1 MNSTKDLL
9 HRINDPILSSDE
21 QAQLRC
27 QLAKQLEQA
36 WNFEAAREAMGQLW
50 QRVGDLPDVKGLNE
64 RSKAEVLLRAG
75 ALTGWIGSTKQ
86 IDGAQETAKNLITES
101 IAVFELLKLP
111 EKVSEAEIELAYCYW
126 RQGAFDN
133 ARAMLQEALS
143 RPIQLDKEVRALG
156 VLRRAI
162 VEESSNRFHDALSI
176 LKQEASLFDTLDNE
190 ALKGKFHN
198 EFGFVLR
205 NLFGAEQ
212 RKEYLDQSLIE
223 YSAAGFHFEQ
233 AKLSRYL
240 ACVENNLGFLYG
252 TIRSFPEAHEHLDRA
267 QAIFTR
273 LADSVHLA
281 QVDETRSR
289 LMIEEGQF
297 AQAEKL
303 VRRAVETL
311 ETGGEQSLL
320 AEALITQ
327 GIALARLHNFQLA
340 RSVLTHASEVAEEAG
355 DLEGAGKAQLT
366 LLEELGHYLT
376 NDELCAGIDRAR
388 QLLSNT
394 QDFSVSRRLANCAC
408 ETLLLISA
416 VPMRPDWTRF
426 SWKQVMR
433 RFEAHFIRLA
443 LRDAGGSITEAARLL
458 GITHHQSL
466 SAVLHTRHKNLL
478 NARSTIVP
486 RKRRL
491 IGEPHSGQGAGRPE
505 KTAQTIEIL
514 HVDDDEIVAAT
525 VKELLGI
532 QGWRVD
538 SCADGN
544 KALNKILG
552 DTHYD
557 LLLLA
562 YDLAGMNGIEL
573 VHRARK
579 LAHRATT
586 PIIVLSST
594 PVEAAA
600 FKAGA
605 DEFLRKP
612 EGVSFL
618 VDTITRL
625 AFECEHDGRL
635 ELNKDGGRHHSTYN
649 RS

>member
-1 MNSTKDLL
+1 MNLIRDLL
-9 HRINDPILSSDE
+9 HRINDPILSPDVR
-21 QAQLRC
+21 AHLRC

-36 WNFEAAREAMGQLW
+36 WNFEAAREAMGELW
-50 QRVGDLPDVKGLNE
+50 QRVGDLPDVQGLNE
-64 RSKAEVLLRAG
+64 QAKAEVFLRAG
-75 ALTGWIGSTKQ
+75 ALTGWIGSTRQ
-86 IDGAQETAKNLITES
+86 IDRAQETAKNLITES
-101 IAVFELLKLP
+101 IAIFESLKLS

-133 ARAMLQEALS
+133 ARAMLQKALAT
-143 RPIQLDKEVRALG
+143 PFQLSDEVRALG
-156 VLRRAI
+156 VLRSAI
-162 VEESSNRFHDALSI
+162 VEESTNRFHDALSI
-176 LKQEASLFDTLDNE
+176 LKEGASLFDTLDDV

-198 EFGFVLR
+198 ECGFVLS

-212 RKEYLDQSLIE
+212 RKEYLDQALIE
-223 YSAAGFHFEQ
+223 FSAAGFYFEQ
-233 AKLSRYL
+233 AKLSRQQ

-252 TIRSFPEAHEHLDRA
+252 TLRSFGEAHEHLDRA

-273 LADSVHLA
+273 LGDSVHLA
-281 QVDETRSR
+281 QVDETRSQ

-297 AQAEKL
+297 TQAEKL
-303 VRRAVETL
+303 VRKAVETL

-327 GIALARLHNFQLA
+327 GIALARLHNYQLA
-340 RSVLTHASEVAEEAG
+340 HSVLRRAAEVAEEAG
-355 DLEGAGKAQLT
+355 DLEGAGRAHLT
-366 LLEELGHYLT
+366 LLEELGQHLT
-376 NDELCAGIDRAR
+376 NDELCASVERAKH
-388 QLLSNT
+388 LLANT
-394 QDFSVSRRLANCAC
+394 QDLGMTRRLANCAC
-408 ETLLLISA
+408 EALLLVSA
-416 VPMRPDWTRF
+416 VPMHPDWTRF
-426 SWKQVMR
+426 SWKHVMR

-478 NARSTIVP
+478 NARSMIVP

-491 IGEPHSGQGAGRPE
+491 IGESDSDQGAVGPERP
-505 KTAQTIEIL
+505 AQAIVIL
-514 HVDDDEIVAAT
+514 HVDNDEMVAAT
-525 VKELLGI
+525 VKELLGVN
-532 QGWRVD
+532 GWQVD

-544 KALNKILG
+544 KALDKILG

-562 YDLAGMNGIEL
+562 YDLPGMNGIEL

-594 PVEAAA
+594 PVDAAT

-618 VDTITRL
+618 VEAITRL
-625 AFECEHDGRL
+625 IGEFELDGGL
-635 ELNKDGGRHHSTYN
+635 ELNKGGRSV
-649 RS
+649 RERRFI

>member
-1 MNSTKDLL
+1 MNSTKGLL
-9 HRINDPILSSDE
+9 HRISDPTLSPDE

-50 QRVGDLPDVKGLNE
+50 QQVGDLPDLKGL
-64 RSKAEVLLRAG
+64 SQQAAAEVLLRAG

-101 IAVFELLKLP
+101 IAIFESLKLP
-111 EKVSEAEIELAYCYW
+111 EMMSEAEIELAYCYW
-126 RQGAFDN
+126 RQGAFEN
-133 ARAMLQEALS
+133 ARTMLQQALAT
-143 RPIQLDKEVRALG
+143 PLQLDNEIRALG

-162 VEESSNRFHDALSI
+162 VEESTNRFHEAFSI
-176 LKQEASLFDTLDNE
+176 LKQEASLFDKLDNE

-212 RKEYLDQSLIE
+212 RKEYLDQALIE
-223 YSAAGFHFEQ
+223 YSAAGFYFEQ
-233 AKLSRYL
+233 AKLPRQQ

-252 TIRSFPEAHEHLDRA
+252 TIGSFREAHEHLDRA

-273 LADSVHLA
+273 LGDNVHLA
-281 QVDETRSR
+281 QVDETRSH
-289 LMIEEGQF
+289 LMIAEGEF
-297 AQAEKL
+297 AKAEKL
-303 VRRAVETL
+303 VRKAVETL

-327 GIALARLHNFQLA
+327 GIALARLHNYQLA
-340 RSVLTHASEVAEEAG
+340 HSVLSRAGEVAEEAG
-355 DLEGAGKAQLT
+355 DLEGAGKAHLT
-366 LLEELGHYLT
+366 LLEELGQYLT
-376 NDELCAGIDRAR
+376 NDELCAGVEHAR
-388 QLLSNT
+388 HLLANT
-394 QDFSVSRRLANCAC
+394 QDFGIYRRLANCAF
-408 ETLLLISA
+408 EALLLISA
-416 VPMRPDWTRF
+416 FPMHPDWTRF

-466 SAVLHTRHKNLL
+466 SAVLHKRHKNLL
-478 NARSTIVP
+478 HARSAIVP

-491 IGEPHSGQGAGRPE
+491 IGEQEAIEGAVGP
-505 KTAQTIEIL
+505 KTLAQTIEIL
-514 HVDDDEIVAAT
+514 HVDDDEMVAGT
-525 VKELLGI
+525 VKELLGA
-532 QGWRVD
+532 QGWQVD
-538 SCADGN
+538 SCTDGH
-544 KALNKILG
+544 KALDKILG
-552 DTHYD
+552 NTHYD

-562 YDLAGMNGIEL
+562 YDLPGVNGIEL

-594 PVEAAA
+594 RVDVAA

-618 VDTITRL
+618 VETITRL
-625 AFECEHDGRL
+625 AGECEHESRL
-635 ELNKDGGRHHSTYN
+635 ELNKGGRAVREERRYT
-649 RS
+649 

>member
-1 MNSTKDLL
+1 MDSTKDLL
-9 HRINDPILSSDE
+9 HRISDPTLSPD
-21 QAQLRC
+21 QRAQLRC
-27 QLAKQLEQA
+27 QLAKHLEQA

-50 QRVGDLPDVKGLNE
+50 QGVGDLPDVKELNE
-64 RSKAEVLLRAG
+64 QAEAEVLLRAG

-101 IAVFELLKLP
+101 IAIFELLDLP

-133 ARAMLQEALS
+133 ARAMLEEALAT
-143 RPIQLDKEVRALG
+143 PLQLNQEVRALG

-162 VEESSNRFHDALSI
+162 VEESTNRFHDALSI

-212 RKEYLDQSLIE
+212 RKEYLDQALIE

-233 AKLSRYL
+233 AKLSRQQ

-252 TIRSFPEAHEHLDRA
+252 TIRSFREAHEHLDRA
-267 QAIFTR
+267 QAIFTC
-273 LADSVHLA
+273 LGDSVHLA
-281 QVDETRSR
+281 QVDETRSQ
-289 LMIEEGQF
+289 LMIEEGEF
-297 AQAEKL
+297 AKAEKL
-303 VRRAVETL
+303 VRCAVETL
-311 ETGGEQSLL
+311 EKGGEQSLL

-327 GIALARLHNFQLA
+327 GVAHARLHNYQLA
-340 RSVLTHASEVAEEAG
+340 HSVLSRASEVAEEAG
-355 DLEGAGKAQLT
+355 DLEGAGKAHLT

-376 NDELCAGIDRAR
+376 NNELCASIERAKH
-388 QLLSNT
+388 LLANT
-394 QDFSVSRRLANCAC
+394 QDFGISKRLANCAC
-408 ETLLLISA
+408 EALLLVSA
-416 VPMRPDWTRF
+416 VPMHPDWTRF

-458 GITHHQSL
+458 GISHHQSL
-466 SAVLHTRHKNLL
+466 SAVLHKRHKNLL
-478 NARSTIVP
+478 NARSAIVH

-491 IGEPHSGQGAGRPE
+491 FGEPDAIERAAGP
-505 KTAQTIEIL
+505 KTPAQTIEIL
-514 HVDDDEIVAAT
+514 HVDDNEIVART
-525 VKELLGI
+525 VKELLGA
-532 QGWRVD
+532 QGWQVD
-538 SCADGN
+538 SCGDGN
-544 KALNKILG
+544 EALKKILG

-562 YDLAGMNGIEL
+562 YHLPGMNGIEL
-573 VHRARK
+573 IHRARK
-579 LAHRATT
+579 LAHRTTT

-594 PVEAAA
+594 LVDAAA
-600 FKAGA
+600 LKAGA

-618 VDTITRL
+618 VETITRL
-625 AFECEHDGRL
+625 AGECEQEGRL
-635 ELNKDGGRHHSTYN
+635 EFSKGGRSIREVRRVT
-649 RS
+649 